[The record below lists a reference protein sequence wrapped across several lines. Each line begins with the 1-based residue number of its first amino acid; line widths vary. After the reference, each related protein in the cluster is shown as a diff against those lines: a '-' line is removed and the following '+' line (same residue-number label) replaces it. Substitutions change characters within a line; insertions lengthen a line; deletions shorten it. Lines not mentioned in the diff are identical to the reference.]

1 KMEPKAE
8 PRVDAVE
15 AHGDYRDAY
24 RKGIEAKNRKRWS
37 EAARLFQDALAARGI
52 DTGERINISGFGNI
66 EPYVPHYYLGLSLK
80 NLDNCK
86 EALQAFDLS
95 EKDGAIQ
102 KTSLFKSLQQ
112 NRQEC
117 LQRR

>member
-1 KMEPKAE
+1 MNGSEVRTFSC
-8 PRVDAVE
+8 RVRMP
-15 AHGDYRDAY
+15 Y
-24 RKGIEAKNRKRWS
+24 
-37 EAARLFQDALAARGI
+37 
-52 DTGERINISGFGNI
+52 INISGFGNI

-102 KTSLFKSLQQ
+102 KTNLFKSLQQ

-117 LQRR
+117 MQPR